1 MPPQVSP
8 SLSSRYEKT
17 DWTKVLAK
25 RIIPVVIA
33 TLALTGCSN
42 PIVVNNNKAAV
53 QPMVEAPMEGFTLSE
68 TIEPTC
74 GFDYCNVN
82 PTYVFT
88 SNSNTAS
95 NQDFCGQLMK
105 WGQGFGV
112 DSWLFDPEFISIPL
126 KDHEASYQVACS
138 LGGATLLGSSENG
151 VRWLLSGSPSEYQIT
166 TLMNREGGID
176 DDRVKYHDWAEAVG
190 LLSDG
195 FKLNLA
201 ALDAVNTYRS
211 ENPNADPSSEETIT
225 NAIKDVDAKIELV
238 KDSTGKVTHLRI
250 PPDGYLLE
258 RCINIKPFN
267 EDFFKVKNP
276 IIGIFSTYQTE
287 DVPKTDEFSA
297 SGECP

>member
-1 MPPQVSP
+1 MIT
-8 SLSSRYEKT
+8 KT
-17 DWTKVLAK
+17 FIKTTVAAALLG
-25 RIIPVVIA
+25 
-33 TLALTGCSN
+33 LALTGCSN
-42 PIVVNNNKAAV
+42 PIVVNNTKAAV
-53 QPMVEAPMEGFTLSE
+53 QAMVENPMPGFKLSE

-82 PTYVFT
+82 PTYIFT
-88 SNSNTAS
+88 STSNTAS
-95 NQDFCGQLMK
+95 KQDFCSQLMK

-112 DSWLFDPEFISIPL
+112 DSWFFDPEFISIPL

-138 LGGATLLGSSENG
+138 LDGATLLGSSENS

-166 TLMNREGGID
+166 TLMNRDGQID
-176 DDRVKYHDWAEAVG
+176 DDRVKYNEWTEGVG

-225 NAIKDVDAKIELV
+225 NAIKNVDAKIELV

-267 EDFFKVKNP
+267 EEFFKVKNP
-276 IIGIFSTYQTE
+276 ITGIFSTYQTE
-287 DVPKTDEFSA
+287 EVPKIDEFSA
-297 SGECP
+297 SGQCPKA

>member
-1 MPPQVSP
+1 MYS
-8 SLSSRYEKT
+8 
-17 DWTKVLAK
+17 K
-25 RIIPVVIA
+25 RIIPALIA

-42 PIVVNNNKAAV
+42 PVVVNNTKAAV
-53 QPMVEAPMEGFTLSE
+53 QTMVENPMPGFTLSE

-88 SNSNTAS
+88 SNNIDNTS
-95 NQDFCGQLMK
+95 NQDFCGKLMK

-112 DSWLFDPEFISIPL
+112 DSWLFDPEYISLPL

-138 LGGATLLGSSENG
+138 LGEGGLLGTSENG
-151 VRWLLSGSPSEYQIT
+151 VRWSLAGNPSRYEFS

-201 ALDAVNTYRS
+201 VLDAVNKYRS
-211 ENPNADPSSEETIT
+211 ENPQADPSSEETIKK
-225 NAIKDVDAKIELV
+225 AIQLIPESPTFELLI
-238 KDSTGKVTHLRI
+238 DGTSGKVSHLKI
-250 PPDGYLLE
+250 PADGYLLE

-276 IIGIFSTYQTE
+276 ITGIFSTYQTE
-287 DVPKTDEFSA
+287 DVPKIDEFSA
-297 SGECP
+297 SRECPKP